1 MYPIIFQYKGLV
13 ISSYGLML
21 MLAFITCNYLLKQY
35 LLQNNKDPKIAGNIV
50 VSSNVK
56 IHKKVLKMLKPALK
70 K

>member
-1 MYPIIFQYKGLV
+1 MIAKAPI
-13 ISSYGLML
+13 
-21 MLAFITCNYLLKQY
+21 KQVAE
-35 LLQNNKDPKIAGNIV
+35 LTKDPKIAGNIV